1 MTPRSKRL
9 LLSILALVVLSV
21 AGKLGLTTDFNTQ
34 SPSDGLVRV
43 TPYELTVVDGD
54 TLRYAGE
61 SVRLI
66 GFDTPEV
73 FSPQCPREKELGD
86 RATELLRALLTAAS
100 TIDLAFEA
108 NRDRYDR
115 RLARVY
121 INNQDLAD
129 LMIEAGLARAYD
141 GGQRL
146 SWCG

>member
-1 MTPRSKRL
+1 MTRRSKRL
-9 LLSILALVVLSV
+9 LLGILALAILFV
-21 AGKLGLTTDFNTQ
+21 AGKLGLTTDFNAQ
-34 SPSDGLVRV
+34 SAITSLIRV

-54 TLRYAGE
+54 TLRYRRE

-66 GFDTPEV
+66 GFDTPETV
-73 FSPQCPREKELGD
+73 FPQCRREKDLGD

-121 INNQDLAD
+121 INGEDLAD

-141 GGQRL
+141 GGRRQ

>member
-1 MTPRSKRL
+1 MTRRSKRL

-21 AGKLGLTTDFNTQ
+21 AGKLGLTTDFNAQ
-34 SPSDGLVRV
+34 SSNGSLVRV

-66 GFDTPEV
+66 GFDTPEI
-73 FSPQCPREKELGD
+73 FSPQCAREKDLGD

-108 NRDRYDR
+108 SRDRYDR
-115 RLARVY
+115 RLAQVY

-141 GGQRL
+141 GGRRL